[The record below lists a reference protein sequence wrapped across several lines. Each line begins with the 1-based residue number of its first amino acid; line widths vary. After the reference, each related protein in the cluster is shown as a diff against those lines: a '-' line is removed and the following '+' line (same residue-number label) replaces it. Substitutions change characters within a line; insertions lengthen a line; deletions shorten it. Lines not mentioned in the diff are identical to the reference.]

1 MQKKLGTAQLAKAK
15 LNRLM
20 DESKLM
26 NVKFLQK
33 CWDLANDRK
42 LEPID
47 RDLKDYWVTIMWV
60 KGVIRALNWAGYEIR
75 KKE

>member
-1 MQKKLGTAQLAKAK
+1 
-15 LNRLM
+15 
-20 DESKLM
+20 M